1 MDELEVQNEPQAVT
15 PAVTPVRES
24 PVSSRLRSIDL
35 VRGLVMVVMA
45 LDHTR
50 GAFSNAAFDP
60 TDLSKTTPAYFLTR
74 WITHYCAPTFMFL
87 AGIGAFQAGRR
98 RSAGALCNFLWT

>member
-1 MDELEVQNEPQAVT
+1 MEMDELDLQSRKDLL
-15 PAVTPVRES
+15 PASDRVAA
-24 PVSSRLRSIDL
+24 PVSTRLRSIDL
-35 VRGLVMVVMA
+35 VRGLFMVIMA

-50 GAFSNAAFDP
+50 GFFNNSSFDP
-60 TDLSKTTPAYFLTR
+60 VDLSKTTEAYFLTR

-98 RSAGALCNFLWT
+98 R